1 MPICDTSAQAC
12 LRGRGITCA
21 LSETLRYHPACR
33 HASGHRL
40 PAMVARVEGCG
51 LLADTAEFFCAADL
65 DGKPIPPR
73 LWHVPDFV
81 PAGTVTTLN
90 GDGGTGKSL
99 AALQRAVATALGRPW
114 LGQDVKPPPFC
125 IALSANAG
133 GCRVVAQPRTKD
145 LPPRPGCRG
154 RTLPP
159 WRSVPEARQRAAR
172 GGGQLGGYTEIK
184 SRNLW
189 S

>member
-1 MPICDTSAQAC
+1 MPPIPFMAGSLAGPALTPTATESA
-12 LRGRGITCA
+12 
-21 LSETLRYHPACR
+21 
-33 HASGHRL
+33 
-40 PAMVARVEGCG
+40 
-51 LLADTAEFFCAADL
+51 ADTAEFFCAADL

-159 WRSVPEARQRAAR
+159 WRSVPEAGQRAAR
-172 GGGQLGGYTEIK
+172 GGIIGGIYRDK
-184 SRNLW
+184 VP
-189 S
+189 